1 MKKSIIFLINGLGI
15 EKPGS
20 YSISIDQCMPNLSKL
35 KETSF
40 FTTAVT
46 DSLEYK
52 SAYQQFFLGDTYNDE
67 INFLHSKSSYKFIG
81 SICQYLIFKFDI

>member
-52 SAYQQFFLGDTYNDE
+52 SAYQQFFLGDTYIDE
-67 INFLHSKSSYKFIG
+67 INFLNNSTLIG
-81 SICQYLIFKFDI
+81 SNPLKGSSKINNLGL